1 MKKSTYIAAVIL
13 GFISMTSCQK
23 NEFYEIV
30 SSSTSEESTQF
41 SADGEFIDSGRFSTN
56 KVEDISTASD
66 ESALFPWDKEI
77 IEINIKEVSDGDDE
91 ADDGDDSKT
100 D

>member
-1 MKKSTYIAAVIL
+1 MKKVVYIALVLGVIS
-13 GFISMTSCQK
+13 ITSCQK
-23 NEFYEIV
+23 NEFEDIITE
-30 SSSTSEESTQF
+30 SKTNESLQTTS
-41 SADGEFIDSGRFSTN
+41 DGEVIDSGRYISSENEFTSTS
-56 KVEDISTASD
+56 ST
-66 ESALFPWDKEI
+66 EIEFQPWEKEI